1 MNLEVLKMNDKKEA
15 MTKEEQKQSYEPRTG
30 IIVDGVV
37 FPFSMTCKEY
47 DEYLKYLEEK
57 KQSK

>member
-1 MNLEVLKMNDKKEA
+1 MNDKKEA

>member
-1 MNLEVLKMNDKKEA
+1 MD
-15 MTKEEQKQSYEPRTG
+15 KEERKKPQEQETQDSELYPRTC
-30 IIVDGVV
+30 IIVDGEV

-57 KQSK
+57 KSSKK

>member
-1 MNLEVLKMNDKKEA
+1 MEKQQPKKTQEQEELYDKL
-15 MTKEEQKQSYEPRTG
+15 YPRTG
-30 IIVDGVV
+30 IIVDGTV

-57 KQSK
+57 KPSKE